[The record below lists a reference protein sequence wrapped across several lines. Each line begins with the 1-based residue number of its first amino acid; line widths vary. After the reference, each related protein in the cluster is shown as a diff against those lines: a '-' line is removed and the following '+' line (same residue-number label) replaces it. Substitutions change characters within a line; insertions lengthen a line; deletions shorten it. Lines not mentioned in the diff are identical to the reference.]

1 MHLVL
6 HLHWR
11 PPAGADQE
19 PYFWAWAETSE
30 ASAPIRRRGALPN
43 HPRPHPFAVRDLR
56 SVMDVIAPGANN
68 MGQRVLVLHLPTT
81 RTGPLPSNDLA
92 HNWDIDRDAPFL
104 APWEIPA
111 VRLPMT
117 LATNLLGALDDRQWP
132 EHFTCGVDLRYWHK
146 AFGFV
151 LSILAQQ
158 QFIPTLTVSGES
170 NTKYHAMWR
179 PVLEGARLETDLAT
193 IAAAMPP
200 ICRAELRQP
209 GVEPSPAELLHDF
222 VCYLADHLIRT
233 WGLAAPHRLG
243 YLARR
248 DVMSTWLQSL
258 VLPDTLLDSPDGS
271 LERFAAELR
280 AWQRNLAPIS
290 NAGFAVALRLVPPPI
305 SVQPRPASPWY
316 VPEGGWK
323 LEYLLQARD
332 STDVL
337 APAELV
343 WQAPIESLVYQQRRF
358 DRPQELLLA
367 GLGRAASIFPPIT
380 RSLQAPAPTHVDLS
394 TTEVYTFL
402 REAAPL
408 LHQSGFSLL
417 LPHWWEAAGA
427 TLGLAHYLTPLGPQP
442 PNVVNDLTSADRP
455 ISYRWELILGGAAL
469 TRQAFADL
477 VALRSPLVQRDGQW
491 LRLDPEQ
498 IEAATRFWE
507 RQSFEGRINLQQALR
522 AALGLDDK
530 IKIAGL
536 PVLQRSIDGWL
547 PGLIRQLTEGDESL
561 RLAPQP
567 DGLNGVLR
575 PYQRFGVAWLRM
587 HRQLGLSAC
596 LADDMG
602 LGKSVQAI
610 GLLLQE
616 QKERGVLPGPTLL
629 IAPTS
634 LLGNWRREIRRFAP
648 NLRVFVH
655 YGSDRPRNETFAA
668 IVMHYDLVLTSYT
681 LARRDAELFENYRW
695 HGLILDEAQ
704 KIKNPD
710 IQVTQ
715 AIERFPAAFRL
726 ALTGTPIENQLTEL
740 WSIFNFLNKGYLG
753 SLSSFRKHFAYPIER
768 YQDPAATARLQRMI
782 RPFVLRRL
790 KTDPNVIQDLPERL
804 DMKVYCTL
812 TDEQAELYQAV
823 VAEGLPRVRDLH
835 GRARRLHIF
844 NLLTRL
850 KQILNHPTQYLA
862 PDPITARFQPTES
875 LERRSGKLDRLTE
888 MLDEVLSVGDRALVY
903 TQFAETGHLLAWH
916 LQQQFDRPVFYLHG
930 GVPLKQRLQ
939 MVTNFQEDSHAPHI
953 FILTLKAGGLGLNLT
968 AANHVF
974 HYDRWWNPAVEDQAS
989 DRIYRIGQTR
999 NVQTHKFITAG
1010 TLEEGIDEMI
1020 ERKQGLADR
1029 IISGRE
1035 EDWLTELSFDELAEL
1050 VSLTK
1055 ERI

>member
-19 PYFWAWAETSE
+19 PSFWAWAETRA
-30 ASAPIRRRGALPN
+30 ASAPIRRRGAPSSR
-43 HPRPHPFAVRDLR
+43 PRPHPFALRDLK
-56 SVMDVIAPGANN
+56 G
-68 MGQRVLVLHLPTT
+68 VLSALMLDCCDSGPRRLILHLPTT

-92 HNWDIDRDAPFL
+92 HNWDIDRETPYL

-111 VRLPMT
+111 VRLSLPQAVGL
-117 LATNLLGALDDRQWP
+117 LAAPPDRTWP
-132 EHFTCGVDLRYWHK
+132 EHLTFGAGLRFWRK

-151 LSILAQQ
+151 LSVLAQQ
-158 QFIPTLTVSGES
+158 HYIPTLTVSGET
-170 NTKYHAMWR
+170 NPKYRAMWR
-179 PVLEGARLETDLAT
+179 PVLDGEQLEADLTA

-200 ICRAELRQP
+200 VCRAELSESKA
-209 GVEPSPAELLHDF
+209 EPIPAELLHDF
-222 VCYLADHLIRT
+222 VCYLADHLVRT

-243 YLARR
+243 YLPRR

-258 VLPDTLLDSPDGS
+258 VLPEPTLDLPNDQI
-271 LERFAAELR
+271 ERFAAELR
-280 AWQRNLAPIS
+280 TWQRNLAPIS
-290 NAGFAVALRLVPPPI
+290 EAGFAVALRLVAPPI
-305 SVQPRPASPWY
+305 AKQLAQGGAWH
-316 VPEGGWK
+316 VPEGGWR
-323 LEYLLQARD
+323 LEYLLQARNVPD
-332 STDVL
+332 LL

-343 WQAPIESLVYQQRRF
+343 WQAASESLVYQQRRF
-358 DRPQELLLA
+358 DHPQEVLLA
-367 GLGRAASIFPPIT
+367 GLGQAASIFPPLT
-380 RSLQAPAPTHVDLS
+380 RSLQKPAPTHVDLN
-394 TTEVYTFL
+394 TTEVYQFL

-408 LHQSGFSLL
+408 LRQSGFSLL
-417 LPHWWEAAGA
+417 LPPWWEAAGA
-427 TLGLAHYLTPLGPQP
+427 TLGLAHYLTPLTPQP
-442 PNVVNDLTSADRP
+442 PDVVHDPASADRP
-455 ISYRWELILGGAAL
+455 IAYRWELILGGATL

-477 VALRSPLVQRDGQW
+477 VALRSPLVQRHGQW

-498 IEAATRFWE
+498 IEAATHFWE

-530 IKIAGL
+530 VQIAGL
-536 PVLQRSIDGWL
+536 PVLQRTVEGWL
-547 PGLIRQLTEGDESL
+547 PGLIRQLSEGDESL
-561 RLAPQP
+561 RRAEQP
-567 DGLNGVLR
+567 AGLTGILR
-575 PYQRFGVAWLRM
+575 PYQRFGVAWLQA
-587 HRQLGLSAC
+587 HRHLGLSAC

-602 LGKSVQAI
+602 LGKSIQAI
-610 GLLLQE
+610 GLLLHE
-616 QKERGVLPGPTLL
+616 QNELGRLPGPSLL

-648 NLRVFVH
+648 NLRVFIH
-655 YGSDRPRNETFAA
+655 YGPDRPRNETFAA
-668 IVMHYDLVLTSYT
+668 IIRRFDLVISSYT
-681 LARRDAELFENYRW
+681 LARRDAELFESFPW

-715 AIERFPAAFRL
+715 AIERFPSAFRL

-768 YQDPAATARLQRMI
+768 HQDPTTTARLQRLV
-782 RPFVLRRL
+782 RPFILRRL
-790 KTDPNVIQDLPERL
+790 KTDPNVLQDLPERL
-804 DMKVYCTL
+804 EMKVYCTL
-812 TDEQAELYQAV
+812 SDEQAELYQAV
-823 VAEGLPRVRDLH
+823 VAEGLPRVRDLY

-850 KQILNHPTQYLA
+850 KQILNHPAQYLA
-862 PDPITARFQPTES
+862 PDHITTKFHPTEA

-888 MLDEVLSVGDRALVY
+888 MLDEVLTVGDRALVY
-903 TQFAETGHLLAWH
+903 TQFAETGHILAWH

-930 GVPLKQRLQ
+930 GVSLKQRQQ
-939 MVTNFQEDSHAPHI
+939 MVTSFQEDPHAPHI

-999 NVQTHKFITAG
+999 AVQTHKFITAG
-1010 TLEEGIDEMI
+1010 TLEEGIDEML

-1029 IISGRE
+1029 IISGSE
-1035 EDWLTELSFDELAEL
+1035 EDWLNELSFDELSQL
-1050 VSLTK
+1050 ISLTQ